1 MRVLLKEARL
11 LFYGWELVLYFLIW
25 FLINYQLYY
34 FLSNERMLS
43 LLVGLVG
50 AFFFFFIY
58 TIQNRKLETY
68 QRNLAEL
75 LNYVINVV
83 FYLQTGENELHAL
96 KATKETA
103 HPDIQKK
110 IDRSIEALEKNA
122 ILETKQYEVFDFPI
136 LNQFHQNLAI
146 RYEYG
151 GDAEE
156 LFGQIQKN
164 MVFELRKRD
173 ELYRKR
179 KGFAMNVYALLGMVL
194 TIPIVLKTMV
204 FHLWEIFLST
214 GFVSQVILL
223 VAYAG
228 ILWTLYL
235 VQQKNM
241 DISVR
246 Y

>member
-1 MRVLLKEARL
+1 MRALFKEARL
-11 LFYGWELVLYFLIW
+11 LFYGWELALYFLVW

-34 FLSNERMLS
+34 YLSNERTLS
-43 LLVGLVG
+43 LLVGLGG
-50 AFFFFFIY
+50 AFFFFFVF
-58 TIQNRKLETY
+58 TIQNRKLETH
-68 QRNLAEL
+68 QRHLAEL

-83 FYLQTGENELHAL
+83 FYLQTGYNEYHAL
-96 KATKETA
+96 KATRETA

-110 IDRSIEALEKNA
+110 IDMSIESLEKHA
-122 ILETKQYEVFDFPI
+122 VLETKQYEAFDFPM

-156 LFGQIQKN
+156 LFGQIQHN

-204 FHLWEIFLST
+204 FHLWDIFLST
-214 GFVSQVILL
+214 GFVSQAILL
-223 VAYAG
+223 VTYAG

-235 VQQKNM
+235 LQQKNM